1 MDSST
6 ELDHP
11 AVHALAGPHHDLGTA
26 RGRVARYRASVAPF
40 AALPADA
47 SAADWEDLGSLAGD
61 EAVALFGVPFDV
73 PDNWETLEEIDAVQM
88 VAPRRFG
95 LEPTDATR
103 DSVARLSL
111 DDSDAMLDLAEQT
124 HPGPFATETAL
135 MGAYYGVWEE
145 GELVAMAGER
155 LTTPSWAEISAV
167 CTRESHRGRGL
178 ATRLMAAVAAGSW
191 AQDRTPFL
199 HVVATNVTAIQL
211 YVHLGFTV
219 RTGENRVQVVRRRE
233 DGRG

>member
-1 MDSST
+1 M
-6 ELDHP
+6 
-11 AVHALAGPHHDLGTA
+11 HALAGPHRDLGAA
-26 RGRVARYRASVAPF
+26 RGRVARYRANVAPF

-47 SAADWEDLGSLAGD
+47 SAHDWEDLADLAGD
-61 EAVALFGVPFDV
+61 DAVALFGLPFDV
-73 PDNWETLEEIDAVQM
+73 PDDWETLEEIDAVQM
-88 VAPRRFG
+88 IAPRSFG
-95 LEPTDATR
+95 LEPADATR
-103 DSVARLSL
+103 DGIACLGL
-111 DDSDAMLDLAEQT
+111 DDSEAMLDLAEQT

-135 MGAYYGVWEE
+135 MGAYYGVWEDR
-145 GELVAMAGER
+145 ELVAMAGER

-178 ATRLMAAVAAGSW
+178 ATRLMAAVAAGIW

-219 RTGENRVQVVRRRE
+219 RTTENRVQVVRP
-233 DGRG
+233 RGT